1 MGVKGIRNALSY
13 VQKMHKEKRKEIQ
26 KSRKQQKRDFVT
38 WHNQNKI
45 SVFPEYVRNK
55 KDPLKAWLENS

>member
-1 MGVKGIRNALSY
+1 
-13 VQKMHKEKRKEIQ
+13 MHKEKRKEIQ

-55 KDPLKAWLENS
+55 RDPLKAWSETS